1 MSDAQRLGKP
11 KINHKLEKGR
21 ARPVLRGLVVGLAT
35 LFLANCA
42 SLVDDAQDMSP
53 SGTPFQQALY
63 QHYLDLALTRGGGFG
78 SSDAADFYAER
89 AIAAGKGID
98 VSPLAPSGS
107 GAAGEDL
114 AKARDRLMSAF
125 GRGAQEIA
133 PDLAARSQVAYDC
146 WSYELSQGAP
156 AEQLY
161 QCRARFLTLMGR
173 LEVDLAPEPQP
184 VVTLPDVAEFVVYF
198 GFDEWFLSAEALEVL
213 SAAIDVARAGGHSK
227 LISAG
232 HTDTSGSSYYNDDLS
247 VRRAEIV
254 KITLVEMGA
263 LPGAVEV
270 IGYGESRPAVQTGDG
285 VREPLNRRTVVTL
298 VP

>member
-1 MSDAQRLGKP
+1 MLAAQRLGQRN
-11 KINHKLEKGR
+11 INHDFEKGR
-21 ARPVLRGLVVGLAT
+21 VQPVLRGLVVGLAAM
-35 LFLANCA
+35 FLASCA
-42 SLVDDAQDMSP
+42 SLVDDARDLNP
-53 SGTPFQQALY
+53 TGTPFQQSLY
-63 QHYLDLALTRGGGFG
+63 QHYLDLAVTRGTGFG
-78 SSDAADFYAER
+78 SGDSADFYAER
-89 AIAAGKGID
+89 AIAASKGVD
-98 VSPLAPSGS
+98 VSPLAASG
-107 GAAGEDL
+107 GEKDL
-114 AKARDRLMSAF
+114 ADARARLANAF
-125 GRGAQEIA
+125 GRGAKEIA
-133 PDLAARSQVAYDC
+133 PDLAARAQVAYDC
-146 WSYELSQGAP
+146 WAHEVSEGAP
-156 AEQLY
+156 SVQVY

-173 LEVDLAPEPQP
+173 LEVDLVPEPQP
-184 VVTLPDVAEFVVYF
+184 VVALPDVAEFVVYF

-213 SAAIDVARAGGHSK
+213 STAIDAARAGGHSK
-227 LISAG
+227 LIAAG